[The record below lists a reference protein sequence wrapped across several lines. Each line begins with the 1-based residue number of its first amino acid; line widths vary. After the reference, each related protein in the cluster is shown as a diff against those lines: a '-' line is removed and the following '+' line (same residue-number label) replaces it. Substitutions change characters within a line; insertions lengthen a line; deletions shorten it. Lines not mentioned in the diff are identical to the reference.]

1 MVLVGASCGARTT
14 DSKLVANPSDGG
26 KLNPESA
33 ATLLSLFMPGLFT

>member
-14 DSKLVANPSDGG
+14 DNKLVANPSDGG

-33 ATLLSLFMPGLFT
+33 ATLSLFMPGLFT